1 MLSDRF
7 GRRLVMIVPA
17 TLLFLLIL
25 PSFYVIEHYRTTET
39 LLAATALLGSL
50 AALAGTP
57 IVIWLTESLPASIR
71 AGGVAI
77 VYATSIAIF
86 GGSTQFTIKA
96 LIKFTGNPLAPAFYW
111 MVAAAVGLTAMYLA
125 RESAPAKTKELASQP
140 AE

>member
-1 MLSDRF
+1 
-7 GRRLVMIVPA
+7 RRLVMMVPA

-25 PSFYVIEHYRTTET
+25 PSFWVIEHYRTTET
-39 LLAATALLGSL
+39 LLAATAILGTL
-50 AALAGTP
+50 AALASTP

-96 LIKFTGNPLAPAFYW
+96 LIHYSGNPIAPAFYW
-111 MVAAAVGLTAMYLA
+111 MVASAVGLTAMYLA
-125 RESAPAKTKELASQP
+125 HESAPIKSKAQEPASQP